1 MENGHD
7 LLKLI
12 CYSEE
17 LETDEEHLDYSGF
30 RLFVLRKGSVVV
42 SVATIRVF
50 GNIFAEIP
58 FVATREKFRREGYC
72 RRLISVGCSQGTLYP
87 AN

>member
-17 LETDEEHLDYSGF
+17 LETNTEHMDYSGF
-30 RLFVLRKGSVVV
+30 RLFILRLGSVVV

-50 GNIFAEIP
+50 GTLFAEIP
-58 FVATREKFRREGYC
+58 FVATKEKFRRAGYC
-72 RRLISVGCSQGTLYP
+72 RRLISVCFSL
-87 AN
+87 